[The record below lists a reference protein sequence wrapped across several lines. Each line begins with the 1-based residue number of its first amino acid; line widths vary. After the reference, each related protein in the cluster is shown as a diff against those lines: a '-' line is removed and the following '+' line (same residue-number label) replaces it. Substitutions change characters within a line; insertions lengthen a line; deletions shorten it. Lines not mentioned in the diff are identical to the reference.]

1 LGIYLRQLTVNKNL
15 SKQTGPTDTALAGKG
30 VESIKLKAKAILFDL
45 DGTIVDSKEAYFEAA
60 RRAFATT
67 GKETADIKVMIEI
80 PKRLEQNMPIND
92 LINGIDLDRFL
103 QTYLKAYYEA
113 TASMTEPFPNIA
125 DTLKKLS
132 EKVKLALTTRRHVPT
147 KEVIRQLEEFGLAKY
162 FQKVMTALDTLNP
175 KPSPE
180 ALLECSKQL
189 KVKACECVVVGDS
202 VVDIRAGKNAGAK
215 TVAVLSGIFSRE
227 ELEKEKPDLILRNVK
242 ELPDFI
248 E

>member
-1 LGIYLRQLTVNKNL
+1 M
-15 SKQTGPTDTALAGKG
+15 
-30 VESIKLKAKAILFDL
+30 KLKARGILFDL
-45 DGTIVDSKEAYFEAA
+45 DGTIVDSKEAYLEAA
-60 RRAFATT
+60 RTAFAAM
-67 GKETADIKVMIEI
+67 GQETVNIKVMTEI
-80 PKRLEQNMPIND
+80 PKRLEQNMSIND
-92 LINGIDLDRFL
+92 LISRIDVDRFL
-103 QTYLKAYYEA
+103 QIYLKAYYDA
-113 TASMTEPFPNIA
+113 TASRTKPFPNVA

-132 EKVKLALTTRRHVPT
+132 EKAKLALTTRRHVPT

-162 FQKVMTALDTLNP
+162 FQKVVTAFDTMNP

-189 KVKACECVVVGDS
+189 KVEACECVVVGDS
-202 VVDIRAGKNAGAK
+202 VVDVRAGKNAGAN

-227 ELEKEKPDLILRNVK
+227 ELEKEKPDLILKSVK

>member
-1 LGIYLRQLTVNKNL
+1 M
-15 SKQTGPTDTALAGKG
+15 
-30 VESIKLKAKAILFDL
+30 KLKARGILFDL

-60 RRAFATT
+60 RTAFAAM
-67 GKETADIKVMIEI
+67 GKETVNVKVMTEI
-80 PKRLEQNMPIND
+80 PKRLEQNLPIND
-92 LINGIDLDRFL
+92 LINGTDVKRFL
-103 QTYLKAYYEA
+103 QIYLKAYYDA
-113 TASMTEPFPNIA
+113 TASRTKPFPNVA

-132 EKVKLALTTRRHVPT
+132 EKAKLALTTRRHVPT
-147 KEVIRQLEEFGLAKY
+147 KEVIRQLEGFGLAKY
-162 FQKVMTALDTLNP
+162 FQKVVTAFDTLNP

-189 KVKACECVVVGDS
+189 KVEACECVVVGDS

-227 ELEKEKPDLILRNVK
+227 ELEKEKPDLILESVK

>member
-1 LGIYLRQLTVNKNL
+1 M
-15 SKQTGPTDTALAGKG
+15 
-30 VESIKLKAKAILFDL
+30 KLKVKAILFDL

-60 RRAFATT
+60 RTAFAPT
-67 GKETADIKVMIEI
+67 GQETVDIKVMTEI
-80 PKRLEQNMPIND
+80 PKRLEQSMPIND
-92 LINGIDLDRFL
+92 LISGIDVDKFL
-103 QTYLKAYYEA
+103 QIYLKAYYGA
-113 TASMTEPFPNIA
+113 TASRTKPFPNIA
-125 DTLKKLS
+125 CTLEKLS
-132 EKVKLALTTRRHVPT
+132 EKAKLALTTRRHVPT
-147 KEVIRQLEEFGLAKY
+147 KEVIKQLEGFGLAKY
-162 FQKVMTALDTLNP
+162 FQKVVTAFDTLNP

-189 KVKACECVVVGDS
+189 KVETYECVVVGDS

-227 ELEKEKPDLILRNVK
+227 ELKKEKPDLILESVK

>member
-1 LGIYLRQLTVNKNL
+1 M
-15 SKQTGPTDTALAGKG
+15 
-30 VESIKLKAKAILFDL
+30 KLKARGILFDL

-60 RRAFATT
+60 RTAFAAM
-67 GKETADIKVMIEI
+67 GQETVNIKVMTEI

-92 LINGIDLDRFL
+92 LISRINVDRFL
-103 QTYLKAYYEA
+103 QIYLKAYYDA
-113 TASMTEPFPNIA
+113 TASRTKPFPNVA

-132 EKVKLALTTRRHVPT
+132 EKAKLALTTRRHVPT

-162 FQKVMTALDTLNP
+162 FQKVVTAFDTMNP

-180 ALLECSKQL
+180 ALLGCSKQW
-189 KVKACECVVVGDS
+189 KVEACECVVVGDS
-202 VVDIRAGKNAGAK
+202 VVDVRAGKNAGAN

-227 ELEKEKPDLILRNVK
+227 ELEKEKPDLILKSVK

>member
-1 LGIYLRQLTVNKNL
+1 M
-15 SKQTGPTDTALAGKG
+15 
-30 VESIKLKAKAILFDL
+30 KLKARGILFDL

-60 RRAFATT
+60 RTAFAAM
-67 GKETADIKVMIEI
+67 GQETVDIKVMTEI

-92 LINGIDLDRFL
+92 LISRIDVDRFL
-103 QTYLKAYYEA
+103 QIYLKAYYDA
-113 TASMTEPFPNIA
+113 TASRTKPFPNVA

-132 EKVKLALTTRRHVPT
+132 EKAKLALTTRRHVPA

-162 FQKVMTALDTLNP
+162 FQKVVTAFDTMNP

-189 KVKACECVVVGDS
+189 KVEACECVVVGDS
-202 VVDIRAGKNAGAK
+202 VVDVRAGKNAGAN

-227 ELEKEKPDLILRNVK
+227 ELEKEKPDLILKSVK

-248 E
+248 Q

>member
-1 LGIYLRQLTVNKNL
+1 M
-15 SKQTGPTDTALAGKG
+15 
-30 VESIKLKAKAILFDL
+30 
-45 DGTIVDSKEAYFEAA
+45 DSKEAYFEAA
-60 RRAFATT
+60 RTAFAAM
-67 GKETADIKVMIEI
+67 GQETVNIKVMTEI

-92 LINGIDLDRFL
+92 LISRIDVDRFL
-103 QTYLKAYYEA
+103 QIYLKAYYDA
-113 TASMTEPFPNIA
+113 TASRTKPFPNVA

-132 EKVKLALTTRRHVPT
+132 EKAKLALTTRRHVPA

-162 FQKVMTALDTLNP
+162 FQKVVTAFDTMNP

-189 KVKACECVVVGDS
+189 KVEACECVVVGDS
-202 VVDIRAGKNAGAK
+202 VVDVRAGKNAGAN

-227 ELEKEKPDLILRNVK
+227 ELEKEKPDLILKSVK